1 MSKKVEFTHR
11 AAGVVPTVLG
21 LGLNDHICLT
31 YADPGD
37 FRQRMLEF
45 LTDGVALGQRIQY
58 AGSVSTEELRSDL
71 NGLDDLDGLIKR
83 GAAHLVSTAAST
95 GSRVGPDARDRV
107 ARYAASTN
115 EALAAGFT
123 GLRGV
128 AERTALILT
137 EKDRV
142 ICAQTEYLTDQFM
155 TANPLSSMCAY
166 RLDKGNAEPA
176 AEMACMHPLVRDEL
190 APFRLYARGGG
201 ILALAGEID
210 YACADLFDKALQ
222 RVLMLPGLRE
232 LAVDAS
238 ELTFIDHRGLLAL
251 DRHAGALGVTVVLR
265 GLSSTAVHVAE
276 LLGLSAVR
284 VEPI

>member
-1 MSKKVEFTHR
+1 MSKKVEFGHR
-11 AAGVVPTVLG
+11 AAGVVPTVRG

-37 FRQRMLEF
+37 FRQRMIEF

-71 NGLDDLDGLIKR
+71 DGLDDLDGLIKR

-95 GSRVGPDARDRV
+95 GSWVRLEARDRA
-107 ARYAASTN
+107 ARFATSTN

-128 AERTALILT
+128 CEGTALILT

-166 RLDKGNAEPA
+166 RMGGNGEPA

-201 ILALAGEID
+201 IVALAGEID
-210 YACADLFDKALQ
+210 WACADLFDKALQ
-222 RVLMLPGLRE
+222 RVLMLPGTRQ

-265 GLSSTAVHVAE
+265 GLSSTAVQVAE
-276 LLGLSAVR
+276 LLGLSDIR
-284 VEPI
+284 VESI